1 MHRRNAK
8 KIESNLALISNFL
21 LSFTCSANCT
31 DEFRITFFLL
41 ARRNRLLR
49 GGFLLNL
56 FILLF
61 FKCNCYKVS
70 LLMFQAACKTI
81 FIDFRTFRFFFSF
94 VENWFSVIF
103 PQFQLPN
110 FLSLSLLLARFYFCQ
125 HNWFLCSLFLMHPL
139 SGRQR
144 RFSSWLIDYQNIR
157 KIFKSTFISSSAWNV
172 NFSQSPN
179 SSVSVI
185 ESLLNSRAQLIQL
198 ISHPKINNSFCCY
211 LHTRQHWAF
220 FGTGRT
226 FAL

>member
-81 FIDFRTFRFFFSF
+81 FIDFRTFRFFSPSSKIDFLLFFHSFSCQTF
-94 VENWFSVIF
+94 
-103 PQFQLPN
+103 
-110 FLSLSLLLARFYFCQ
+110 FLSLSCLLGFIFVSTIDFCVRYFSCIHFQ
-125 HNWFLCSLFLMHPL
+125 GGSGDSPRDLSIIKISEKYLKALLFPHRLEM
-139 SGRQR
+139 
-144 RFSSWLIDYQNIR
+144 
-157 KIFKSTFISSSAWNV
+157 
-172 NFSQSPN
+172 
-179 SSVSVI
+179 
-185 ESLLNSRAQLIQL
+185 
-198 ISHPKINNSFCCY
+198 
-211 LHTRQHWAF
+211 
-220 FGTGRT
+220 
-226 FAL
+226 